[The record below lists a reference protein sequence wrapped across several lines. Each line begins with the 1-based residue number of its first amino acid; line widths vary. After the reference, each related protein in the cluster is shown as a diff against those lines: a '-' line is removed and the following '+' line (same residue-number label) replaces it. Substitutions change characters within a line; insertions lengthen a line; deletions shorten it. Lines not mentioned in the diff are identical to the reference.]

1 MTYSI
6 LQPEL
11 LTITDEN
18 TGKTHWG
25 GFQEWYAN
33 EWHRMAGCGPTAASN
48 LTAYLAHTRPELK
61 ALYGYDS
68 MSLADFSAH
77 MEALYQFVTPGNMG
91 LNRVEMFT
99 DGVDRFARS
108 RGISIIPHV
117 FEVSGNLNRN
127 RPPVLELAA
136 FVRAGLLSDC
146 PLAFLNLTKGRV
158 KNIQGWHWITITKAD
173 VDDNT
178 VTVCASDEG
187 KEICFD
193 LKLWYL
199 STRMRG
205 GLVYFTKE

>member
-6 LQPEL
+6 LKPEL
-11 LTITDEN
+11 LTITDEL
-18 TGKTHWG
+18 TGKTYWG

-48 LTAYLAHTRPELK
+48 LMAYLAHTQPELK

-68 MSLADFSAH
+68 MTLKDFSAH
-77 MEALYQFVTPGNMG
+77 MESLYQFVTPGNMG

-99 DGVDRFARS
+99 EGIDGFTKG
-108 RGISIIPHV
+108 RGLHLVPHV
-117 FEVSGNLNRN
+117 FEVTGNLNRN
-127 RPPVLELAA
+127 RPSVSELAA
-136 FVRAGLLSDC
+136 FVKAGLLSDC

-158 KNIQGWHWITITKAD
+158 KNIQGWHWITITKAE

-178 VTVCASDEG
+178 VMVCASDEG
-187 KEICFD
+187 NEICFD

-205 GLVYFTKE
+205 GLVYYTKE